1 MKDREV
7 DRLLKEVRE
16 KLRLDDYDL
25 GVLATLRW
33 FQGQPNP
40 YAGRVE

>member
-1 MKDREV
+1 MKDGEV
-7 DRLLKEVRE
+7 KELMRKVKK

-33 FQGQPNP
+33 FQGQPDP
-40 YAGRVE
+40 YVGRVE